1 VPSARYDCLNAV
13 LFADRINPEAIAI
26 VRDHGVVRWD

>member
-1 VPSARYDCLNAV
+1 V

-26 VRDHGVVRWD
+26 VRDHGAVRWD